1 MAEQEKQPQGPQE
14 TSSSSSS
21 KQGKRQSQSR
31 EGQKRGPGLAPIQ
44 GEYTD
49 DRPEHR
55 KPGTR
60 EHLGEDPVYAGEPKL
75 MGGETE
81 EDARNR

>member
-1 MAEQEKQPQGPQE
+1 MAEDKPQQQQQQQE
-14 TSSSSSS
+14 SSSSSS
-21 KQGKRQSQSR
+21 KQGKRQGR

-49 DRPEHR
+49 DRPAHR

-60 EHLGEDPVYAGEPKL
+60 EHLGDDDPVYGGEPKL